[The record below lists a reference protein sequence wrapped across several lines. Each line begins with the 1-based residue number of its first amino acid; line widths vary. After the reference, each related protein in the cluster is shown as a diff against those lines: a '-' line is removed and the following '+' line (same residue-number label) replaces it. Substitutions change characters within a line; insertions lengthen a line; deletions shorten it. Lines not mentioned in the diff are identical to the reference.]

1 MQEIKNKVFN
11 EERAL
16 FRSSDLKISTTVF
29 DKGESP
35 IKESRNIEVS
45 ESLFRYK
52 YPFWYTNNIKVDR
65 CTWFDMAR
73 AGVWYCRDIDVTD
86 SLIQAPKNFRR
97 CDNVSLRNVTFTNAA
112 ETFWH
117 CNNVKLKDVRVK
129 GDYFAMDC
137 SNMEIDGL
145 ILDGNYSFDGVKN
158 LTIKNSQLISK
169 DAFWNTENVTVE
181 NCFITGEY
189 IGWNAK
195 NLTFINCTIE
205 SLQGLCYID
214 NLVMKNCNLFNT
226 NLAFEFSTVDAD
238 IHGDVES
245 VLNPTGGII
254 KAEHIGEL
262 IIEKDVVDPSAI
274 KIVCDSVDKTSDKA
288 DYEALM

>member
-1 MQEIKNKVFN
+1 MLEISRKLFTD
-11 EERAL
+11 ERSL
-16 FRSSDLKISTTVF
+16 FRNSDLIITETVF

-35 IKESRNIEVS
+35 LKECHNINIS

-52 YPFWYTNNIKVDR
+52 YPFWYTNDVKADR

-73 AGVWYCRDIDVTD
+73 AGVWYCNNVSVSNSIVE
-86 SLIQAPKNFRR
+86 APKNFRR
-97 CDNVSLRNVTFTNAA
+97 CNNLSLNNVTFTNAS
-112 ETFWH
+112 ETLWH
-117 CNNVKLKDVRVK
+117 CNNVNLKNITVK
-129 GDYFAMDC
+129 GDYFAMNC
-137 SNMEIDGL
+137 SNMVIDGL
-145 ILDGNYSFDGVKN
+145 TLDGNYSFDGVRN
-158 LTIKNSQLISK
+158 LTIKNSHLISK

-214 NLVMKNCNLFNT
+214 NLVMRNCKLFNT
-226 NLAFEFSTVDAD
+226 NLAFEFSTVDAEVSGD
-238 IHGDVES
+238 IIS
-245 VLNPTGGII
+245 VLNPSGGII

-262 IIEKDVVDPSAI
+262 IIEKDVVDPTAA
-274 KIVCDSVDKTSDKA
+274 KIICSSIDKTSDKA
-288 DYEALM
+288 DYDALM